1 MSGALSHGVAMTDE
15 LSKFKQITQERSYMN
30 MLFKIIYKYL
40 HKKMQEDEQ
49 TFRNKRLAVRMKLNN
64 GYSKAGH

>member
-15 LSKFKQITQERSYMN
+15 LSKFKQITQERSKMN
-30 MLFKIIYKYL
+30 TIYKMIYDYL
-40 HKKMQEDEQ
+40 RKKVERDEAI
-49 TFRNKRLAVRMKLNN
+49 FRNARLLERIKANS